1 MAKRTGPLDLPT
13 DVAPPKD
20 SAEVRQRLI
29 KALQL
34 DLVGPRT
41 GDAEDA
47 VYQEEILPAAPS
59 FYYLT
64 GFLAPYAPDG
74 QSQLN
79 FEIEE
84 EIDEGGDESAD
95 EAASAEPPSK
105 RKLHFP
111 SSMGLSFLLSPQ
123 ATEIDAAITWGD
135 YAPVTVPAEGSDGSD
150 TSRKTARAAWRRTP
164 RQVSVKIP
172 VGKVPPGKGTKEF
185 DVLDSDGLKLA
196 VVVRKA
202 GEVQFLPKGTLS
214 VSVFLVNKRQPV
226 NEEEGRDTAFVFQP
240 ELSLHCAQGFVPRP
254 NVQGLGSSEYD
265 EAVADVQYRDVHEFA
280 VGHAVS
286 VRLPNGETNPCT
298 KIATDWMP
306 TAEVEKV
313 LPAEC
318 VGVER
323 EMEKLAAAGDFIQ
336 LRGMLMALP
345 AKYAEWIAGQSG
357 HLPQD
362 TRRRKVAEQLLK
374 DADRARQRI
383 EVGIETLSDP
393 KAFRA
398 FQVMNKCVA
407 RALRQRACHGKPNSD
422 PGQVKPPRW
431 HPFQLAFILLNL
443 AGIADPEHGDRNTVD
458 LLFFPTGGGKTEAYL
473 GLAAFTMLLRRLR
486 DPSIQSSGVTVLMRY
501 TLRLLTLDQLG
512 RAATLICALELE
524 RQADEAAFGKWPLE
538 IGLWVGKAA
547 TPNIMGEANDKRD
560 DTARIRTIR
569 FQQDDRR
576 YPPPIPLTDC
586 PWCGSKFDKNSFQ
599 LIGDPKKPS
608 DLRTSCPNRNC
619 EFHIRRQQ
627 AGLPLVAV
635 DEPIYRRLPAFLIA
649 TVDKFANLPW
659 VGQVGALFGKVDRAD
674 KDGFYGPAENH
685 PGHKLAGPLPPPALI
700 IQDEL
705 HLISGPLGTIA
716 GLYEAAI
723 DALCHDPVGLSGP
736 GPKIIASTAT
746 VRRAGK
752 QIQALFGR
760 SAVEVFPP
768 PLPDRR
774 NSFFA
779 RTAPAAEANP
789 RLYLGIAAQGR
800 SLKVVLLRSY
810 MAVMS
815 AAYLQWNLAGGNKA
829 DPNPADPYMTLLGYF
844 SALRELGGS
853 RRIVEDEIRAG
864 LADIARRRSRLNVA
878 QRLLADRENL
888 REPEELTSRVE
899 TNDVADTK
907 LGLSRPFSTDKASE
921 HVDVALATNMISV
934 GLDITRLGLM
944 VVLGQPKTAAE
955 YIQTTS
961 RVGRDDRR
969 PGLVV
974 TLLNVHRPRDR
985 SHYER
990 FAAWHAAFYRAV
1002 EATSVTPFS
1011 ARAVDRVLAAV
1022 TVGLARQGL
1031 PDLTA
1036 PLKAHDIA
1044 KVRPQLEFVSETLS
1058 RRAEAHANLDAH
1070 EAEAMR
1076 HKVKSY
1082 VEKLLDAWTQVAKP
1096 KPSLQYQRYEA
1107 QTGTPLLFDPLDP
1120 ELARQPEAAQYFKA
1134 QRSMRDVESS
1144 VNLWPRTP
1152 DNRADLEG

>member
-1 MAKRTGPLDLPT
+1 MAKRTGPVDLPVG
-13 DVAPPKD
+13 VAPPKD
-20 SAEVRQRLI
+20 SAEVRQRLV

-47 VYQEEILPAAPS
+47 DYQEEILPAAPS

-95 EAASAEPPSK
+95 EAESAEPPSK

-123 ATEIDAAITWGD
+123 TTELDATVSWGD
-135 YAPVTVPAEGSDGSD
+135 YAPVTVPGEGSGGPD
-150 TSRKTARAAWRRTP
+150 TGRRTGRSAWQRTP
-164 RQVSVKIP
+164 RQVSLKIP
-172 VGKVPPGKGTKEF
+172 VGKVQPGKGPKEF
-185 DVLDSDGLKLA
+185 EVLDSGGLKIA

-202 GEVQFLPKGTLS
+202 GVVQLLPTDSLS

-240 ELSLHCAQGFVPRP
+240 ELTLHCAQGFIPRP

-265 EAVADVQYRDVHEFA
+265 EVVADLQYRDVHEFA
-280 VGHAVS
+280 VGHAVA
-286 VRLPNGETNPCT
+286 VRLPDGEPNLCT

-313 LPAEC
+313 VPAEC
-318 VGVER
+318 PGVER
-323 EMEKLAAAGDFIQ
+323 EMEKLAAAGDFTA
-336 LRGMLMALP
+336 LRSMLEALP
-345 AKYAEWIAGQSG
+345 VQYGKWIGEQ
-357 HLPQD
+357 HNQLPEEA
-362 TRRRKVAEQLLK
+362 RRRKVAEQLLK
-374 DADRARQRI
+374 DAGRARARI
-383 EVGIETLSDP
+383 EAGIETLADP
-393 KAFRA
+393 LAFRA
-398 FQVMNKCVA
+398 FKVMNKCVA
-407 RALRQRACHGKPNSD
+407 RALRQRACHGKPGMQPD
-422 PGQVKPPRW
+422 KVDAPRW

-547 TPNIMGEANDKRD
+547 TPNIMGEVNDKRD
-560 DTARIRTIR
+560 DTARMRTIR

-586 PWCGSKFDKNSFQ
+586 PWCGSKFDKNSFK
-599 LIGDPKKPS
+599 LIGDPNKPR
-608 DLRTSCPNRNC
+608 DLRTYCINRGC
-619 EFHIRRQQ
+619 EFHFRRQE
-627 AGLPLVAV
+627 AGLPLVTV

-674 KDGFYGPAENH
+674 AAGFYGPADTH

-723 DALCHDPVGLSGP
+723 DALCHSPVGLNGP

-779 RTAPAAEANP
+779 RTAPATEASP

-810 MAVMS
+810 MTLLS

-864 LADIARRRSRLNVA
+864 LADIASRRRRLNVA
-878 QRLLADRENL
+878 ERLLADRENL

-899 TNDVADTK
+899 TNNVADTK
-907 LGLSRPFSTDKASE
+907 LGLSRSFSTDKASE

-961 RVGRDDRR
+961 RVGRDDKR

-974 TLLNVHRPRDR
+974 TLLNIHRPRDR

-990 FAAWHAAFYRAV
+990 FASWHAAFYRAV

-1031 PDLTA
+1031 SDLTA

-1044 KVRPQLEFVSETLS
+1044 NVRPQLEFVSETLS
-1058 RRAEAHANLDAH
+1058 RRAEAHANLEAH
-1070 EAEAMR
+1070 EAEALR
-1076 HKVKSY
+1076 HKVKAY

-1096 KPSLQYQRYEA
+1096 KSSMQYQRYEA

-1120 ELARQPEAAQYFKA
+1120 ELARQPDAAQYFKA
-1134 QRSMRDVESS
+1134 QRSMRDVEAS

-1152 DNRADLEG
+1152 DNRASLES